1 MPLCCN
7 RHVGQVAIG
16 NVYYVIVFFFW
27 SLQQHLGK
35 GGSLEK
41 KSISFDGVM
50 WHFGVVLQAPAAEG
64 RAAQKSDQ
72 SLPVEYPKPLC
83 LFFQVIIRGEGQF

>member
-16 NVYYVIVFFFW
+16 NVYYVIMFFW

-64 RAAQKSDQ
+64 RATQKSDQ